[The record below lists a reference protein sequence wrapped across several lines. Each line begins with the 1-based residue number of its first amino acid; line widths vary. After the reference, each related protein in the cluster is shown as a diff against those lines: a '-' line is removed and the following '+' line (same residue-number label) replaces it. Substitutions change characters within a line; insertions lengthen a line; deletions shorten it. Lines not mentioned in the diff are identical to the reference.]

1 MKKFLLT
8 TLACALLILPFS
20 STALADDVE
29 EPSPAGQAQDYVPGS
44 IPAQAEAA
52 EVMSP
57 ALHGVVLAMSNHG
70 ADTFDPSDTA
80 LAWEAVYNMLSLYGQ
95 LDSRSQPDGD
105 WLAFPAEVAQDYA
118 AALGLDLSKMGP
130 PPVGLSDRL
139 TYDRANG
146 CYQVVCGSNDLA
158 QLQVRDTTAAPGRL
172 QAEGALVYL
181 VDGSDLMTF
190 QAELRSQDT
199 MFGWVLAGLTL
210 TEA

>member
-1 MKKFLLT
+1 MWKKLLVSA
-8 TLACALLILPFS
+8 LAVSMLILPVNS
-20 STALADDVE
+20 V
-29 EPSPAGQAQDYVPGS
+29 SPASAEEAPAASQVYEYLPGRT
-44 IPAQAEAA
+44 PAQTSAA
-52 EVMSP
+52 ESMSP
-57 ALHGVVLAMSNHG
+57 ALHGLVLALMNQEAGSFTPT
-70 ADTFDPSDTA
+70 DRE
-80 LAWEAVYNMLSLYGQ
+80 LVWEGLYNMLSLYGQ

>member
-8 TLACALLILPFS
+8 ALACALLILPFS

-29 EPSPAGQAQDYVPGS
+29 EASPAGQAQDYVPGS

-95 LDSRSQPDGD
+95 MDTRSIPEDGR
-105 WLAFPAEVAQDYA
+105 LLMPEETVRDYA
-118 AALGLDLSKMGP
+118 AALAVDPELLDSP
-130 PPVGLSDRL
+130 PSAIWDRL
-139 TYDRANG
+139 NYDNVSR
-146 CYQVVCGSNDLA
+146 CYTVVCGEDGLA
-158 QLQVRDTTAAPGRL
+158 QVRVDSLTPTPQGCIL
-172 QAEGALVYL
+172 TGALVYQ
-181 VDGSDLMTF
+181 VDGRTLAKF
-190 QAELRSQDT
+190 QADLHTADS
-199 MFGWVLAGLTL
+199 MFGYQISAVTIA
-210 TEA
+210 A

>member
-1 MKKFLLT
+1 MKKIMLT
-8 TLACALLILPFS
+8 TLIASMLLLPLG
-20 STALADDVE
+20 STALADYE
-29 EPSPAGQAQDYVPGS
+29 EAPAPAVSQDYLPGDMPAGTSPADAM
-44 IPAQAEAA
+44 A
-52 EVMSP
+52 P
-57 ALHGVVLAMSNHG
+57 ALHGVLLAMMNH
-70 ADTFDPSDTA
+70 DVQSLDLSDGV
-80 LAWEAVYNMLSLYGQ
+80 LAWECLYNMLSLYGQ